1 MFLKLGVTIPCT
13 QLHPANFNL
22 HPDHLSLHPVLCNIL
37 NVTRTSVLHV
47 SGNFPKFRPK
57 NSKLSILTQNWP
69 IRKFGGADSKSG
81 LSFLKFW
88 TQNPFLGKFGPKSQ
102 SYQFCL
108 KIGTYGIWR
117 MLILIPTLVSWICN
131 PKSVFGQIWAKK
143 FKVVHFDWNLAHRV
157 SRGCWLLLLH

>member
-22 HPDHLSLHPVLCNIL
+22 HPDHLSLHPVLCNTL
-37 NVTRTSVLHV
+37 NITRTSVLHV
-47 SGNFPKFRPK
+47 SDNFPKFRSK

-69 IRKFGGADSKSG
+69 ITKFGGADSKSG
-81 LSFLKFW
+81 LSFLKFG
-88 TQNPFLGKFGPKSQ
+88 TQNPFFGKFGPKNQ

-108 KIGTYGIWR
+108 KIGTRGIWR
-117 MLILIPTLVSWICN
+117 MLILIPTLVFWICN
-131 PKSVFGQIWAKK
+131 PKSIFGQIWAKK